1 MSRTSTRDVSRMS
14 VAELKA
20 VIIEHDGLSAELESI
35 VEKRELR
42 ARAAAALGVTV
53 SERPP
58 LQGYARGTNQVH
70 CSCDGKS

>member
-42 ARAAAALGVTV
+42 ARL
-53 SERPP
+53 E
-58 LQGYARGTNQVH
+58 
-70 CSCDGKS
+70 

>member
-42 ARAAAALGVTV
+42 ARAAAALDVAG
-53 SERPP
+53 RLLLP
-58 LQGYARGTNQVH
+58 RGMVH
-70 CSCDGKS
+70 PHRLP